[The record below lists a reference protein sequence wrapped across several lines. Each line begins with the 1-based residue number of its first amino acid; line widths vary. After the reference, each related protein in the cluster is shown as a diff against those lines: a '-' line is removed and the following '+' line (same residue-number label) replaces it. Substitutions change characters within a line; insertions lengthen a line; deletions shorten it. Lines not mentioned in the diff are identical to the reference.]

1 MFRSIRTGP
10 TKSWNY
16 SGRIGALGVIKINK
30 APAAFA
36 RNYFVQV
43 VAIGYNYCRSHM
55 ELRHARYFVAVAEEL
70 NFRRAAGR
78 LHLAQ
83 PSLSAQI
90 RLLEEDV
97 GVQLLDRDSHKVE
110 LTPAGRSFLEGC
122 RRLLRDADDCGRTAR
137 RVARGESVPLSLGFV
152 PSLAH
157 GFLPRVLRLFRQRFP
172 DLQLFLTE
180 MDSTAQ
186 VEQIAANRIDLGL
199 IGLGLPKDI
208 PDLDVV
214 VVAEERLVAALPQDH
229 LLVRRPRKSIPL
241 KALANEHFL
250 LGSRL
255 NAPVFNPWIIVLCQ
269 QAGFQPHVV
278 QESGQPITVLN
289 YVAAGLGVTIVP
301 EQFSR
306 LVSAGVRFIP
316 LARPTPTYRYCAA
329 RMRNNHNPVVEHFIQ
344 VAREVGQGE
353 KKTGPTAE

>member
-1 MFRSIRTGP
+1 
-10 TKSWNY
+10 
-16 SGRIGALGVIKINK
+16 
-30 APAAFA
+30 
-36 RNYFVQV
+36 
-43 VAIGYNYCRSHM
+43 M

-70 NFRRAAGR
+70 NFRRAAVR
-78 LHLAQ
+78 LHLTQ
-83 PSLSAQI
+83 PSLSTQI
-90 RLLEEDV
+90 RSLEEDV
-97 GVQLLDRDSHKVE
+97 GVQLLERDSHKVE

-122 RRLLRDADDCGRTAR
+122 RRLLQDADNYGRAAR
-137 RVARGESVPLSLGFV
+137 RIARGESVPLSIGFV

-157 GFLPRVLRLFRQRFP
+157 GLLPRVLRLFRQRFP
-172 DLQLFLTE
+172 DVQLFLNE

-186 VEQIAANRIDLGL
+186 IEQIAENRIDLGL
-199 IGLGLPKDI
+199 IGLGLPGKEMPELDI
-208 PDLDVV
+208 V

-229 LLVRRPRKSIPL
+229 PLAHKARKSIPL
-241 KALANEHFL
+241 KMLADELFL

-306 LVSAGVRFIP
+306 LITAGVCFIP
-316 LARPTPTYRYCAA
+316 LARPTPRYRYCAA
-329 RMRNNHNPVVEHFIQ
+329 RMRNNRNPVVEHFIQ
-344 VAREVGQGE
+344 IAREVGQPRSVRGE
-353 KKTGPTAE
+353 R

>member
-1 MFRSIRTGP
+1 
-10 TKSWNY
+10 
-16 SGRIGALGVIKINK
+16 
-30 APAAFA
+30 
-36 RNYFVQV
+36 
-43 VAIGYNYCRSHM
+43 M
-55 ELRHARYFVAVAEEL
+55 ELRHARYFVTVSEEL
-70 NFRRAAGR
+70 NFRRAAER

-83 PSLSAQI
+83 PSLSTQI

-97 GVQLLDRDSHKVE
+97 GVQLLERDSHKVE

-122 RRLLRDADDCGRTAR
+122 RRLLQDAEDCGRTAR
-137 RVARGESVPLSLGFV
+137 RIARGESIPLSLGFV

-172 DLQLFLTE
+172 DMQLFLTE

-186 VEQIAANRIDLGL
+186 IEQIAGHRIDLGF

-208 PDLDVV
+208 PELEIVA
-214 VVAEERLVAALPQDH
+214 VAEERLVAAIPQDH
-229 LLVRRPRKSIPL
+229 PLAHKSRKAIPL
-241 KALANEHFL
+241 KALANERFL
-250 LGSRL
+250 LGSRV

-306 LVSAGVRFIP
+306 LVTAGLRFIP
-316 LARPTPTYRYCAA
+316 LARPTPRYRYCAA
-329 RMRNNHNPVVEHFIQ
+329 RMRNNRNPVVEYFIQ
-344 VAREVGQGE
+344 IAREVGNS
-353 KKTGPTAE
+353 KTVP